1 MTVTLRSAG
10 FFWLVGQGGCGVLT
24 SPALGKAGASI
35 LLGRPLPSD
44 QTDLGLTANQLGVG
58 RLTATID

>member
-1 MTVTLRSAG
+1 
-10 FFWLVGQGGCGVLT
+10 VLT